1 MYGREGNTLHCLL
14 GMENKSVQYKLFN
27 SKVTA
32 TISVSMVLFLLG
44 IVAAVLFMSKN
55 LSDQVKENFIFKLTL
70 KEVVPDKDIVSIQRA
85 LQSKPYVKSVRFVSK
100 DVAVKELKQQMGED
114 PMGFCDVNP
123 LPNCF
128 EISLKA
134 NQTQPD
140 SLKLIQADLMHITQI
155 SQIDYSH
162 ELLDTFTH
170 NIKAITVAFL
180 LVAAVLLLISF
191 TLINNTI
198 RLLIY
203 SNRFL
208 LHTMKQVGA
217 TRSFIRKPYLRQGL
231 IIGVAAS
238 ALACFC
244 LGCLCFFLD
253 DLALF
258 VDVKNPMLYVTSFS
272 TILIAGVFIT
282 ELSTYLAVNKYLRRN
297 LESLYLI

>member
-114 PMGFCDVNP
+114 PMEFCDVNP

-191 TLINNTI
+191 TLNYGNNDSLQRIHYSAFLFLGIHNMANISKKKPNTVTTGPRVI
-198 RLLIY
+198 RRKLKIEG
-203 SNRFL
+203 SKATPVGEPIMQASPAMMMTKPTAISIRFRF
-208 LHTMKQVGA
+208 GNA
-217 TRSFIRKPYLRQGL
+217 NPF
-231 IIGVAAS
+231 S
-238 ALACFC
+238 ANCS
-244 LGCLCFFLD
+244 
-253 DLALF
+253 
-258 VDVKNPMLYVTSFS
+258 DVIVEPCSSTS
-272 TILIAGVFIT
+272 AD
-282 ELSTYLAVNKYLRRN
+282 
-297 LESLYLI
+297 